1 MKKLF
6 IVAVICITLVFAVS
20 VNTFGLVQ
28 LNLEN
33 TVSGTCNNETLNEL
47 SLSGNVVVPIIGIKV
62 EGEYDSGT
70 SGSLSYSNLMAG
82 AGFRLFNLAGLS
94 IFAGAE
100 FLDSTISTT
109 IPVKATVVFYDTS
122 MELRIAKRMSI
133 DAWVGNSLFAY
144 YNGISSSGNQ
154 VFAYKARFT
163 YWFVDN
169 IGASVGVKGTSFQT
183 DVPQISDLNFNGVY
197 LGASVRL

>member
-109 IPVKATVVFYDTS
+109 IPVKATVVFYDAS

>member
-6 IVAVICITLVFAVS
+6 IGAVICVTLIFAIS
-20 VNTFGLVQ
+20 VNAFGLVQ

-33 TVSGTCNNETLNEL
+33 TVSGTCNNDPYNEL
-47 SLSGNVVVPIIGIKV
+47 SLSGNVVVPLIGLKI
-62 EGEYDSGT
+62 EGEYDTGT

-82 AGFRLFNLAGLS
+82 AGIRLFNLAGLS
-94 IFAGAE
+94 IFVGAE

-109 IPVKATVVFYDTS
+109 IPVKATVLFYDAS
-122 MELRIAKRMSI
+122 MELRILKRMSI

-144 YNGISSSGNQ
+144 YNSVSGSGNQ
-154 VFAYKARFT
+154 VFTYKACFT

-169 IGASVGVKGTSFQT
+169 IGASIGVRGTSFQM
-183 DVPQISDLNFNGVY
+183 DVPQVPDLNFNGVY
-197 LGASVRL
+197 LGAAVRL